1 MGVVWQRMAVRTG
14 RDAVKNGRVF
24 VKHMVPAVI
33 KPARTLWNEVIG
45 FVFTVF
51 AVIFGF
57 KAGRM
62 FLDYQASAPES
73 QPGALLRV
81 VVAGFCTLIM
91 AYFGITSFLKAR
103 RIARS

>member
-1 MGVVWQRMAVRTG
+1 MAVRTG

-24 VKHMVPAVI
+24 VKHVVPAVI

-51 AVIFGF
+51 AVTFGF
-57 KAGRM
+57 RAGRM
-62 FLDYQASAPES
+62 FLDYQVAPPEN
-73 QPGALLRV
+73 QPRELLGFVGLGCLALV
-81 VVAGFCTLIM
+81 M
-91 AYFGITSFLKAR
+91 SYFAITSFLKAR

>member
-1 MGVVWQRMAVRTG
+1 MAVRTG

-24 VKHMVPAVI
+24 VKHVVPAVM

-51 AVIFGF
+51 AVVFGF
-57 KAGRM
+57 KAGRLY
-62 FLDYQASAPES
+62 LDFQAAAPEE
-73 QPGALLRV
+73 QGGAILRAT
-81 VVAGFCTLIM
+81 VATFCTLVM
-91 AYFGITSFLKAR
+91 AYFGITSFLRAR

>member
-1 MGVVWQRMAVRTG
+1 MAVRTG

-24 VKHMVPAVI
+24 VKHVVPAVI

-51 AVIFGF
+51 AVVFGF

-62 FLDYQASAPES
+62 FLDYQAAPAES
-73 QPGALLRV
+73 QPAALVRFA
-81 VVAGFCTLIM
+81 VAGVLTLIM
-91 AYFGITSFLKAR
+91 AYFGVTSFLKAR

>member
-1 MGVVWQRMAVRTG
+1 MKEVWQRLAVRTG

-24 VKHMVPAVI
+24 VKHVVPAVI

-51 AVIFGF
+51 AVTFGF
-57 KAGRM
+57 KAGRL

-73 QPGALLRV
+73 QPGALLRFV
-81 VVAGFCTLIM
+81 MAGFCTLVM
-91 AYFGITSFLKAR
+91 AYFGVSSF
-103 RIARS
+103 

>member
-62 FLDYQASAPES
+62 FLNNQASAPET
-73 QPGALLRV
+73 QPGPLLRV
-81 VVAGFCTLIM
+81 WVAEFCRFVM
-91 AYFGITSFLKAR
+91 ANYGITSFPKP
-103 RIARS
+103 